1 MSEDEKQN
9 ESTGREA
16 EVEQGSRKTI
26 NTFNNGLYHKVTI
39 SSWEECNPSSL
50 QQVVQNNTF
59 CGNNRGNISRG
70 VSKVVQE

>member
-39 SSWEECNPSSL
+39 SSWEECNLSSL
-50 QQVVQNNTF
+50 
-59 CGNNRGNISRG
+59 
-70 VSKVVQE
+70 